1 MSLHLDPRQRAMLQE
16 MGVRVWWPGAVAPEP
31 AAPPSVAGVPPQ
43 TVPTASAPP
52 ATAAQAREKAPQAA
66 RPAPAA
72 PRSAQTSPT
81 RVLHPARALFP
92 GADPQHTP
100 AALGTGWLI
109 VADGPADAD
118 PFEGE
123 AGRLLLNMLRALQ
136 LHRHPRVFLCTLSA
150 AHSPGD
156 DDAPPAEVLAHA
168 LASVRPS
175 VLLLMGRAA
184 AQAVL
189 ARTEPL
195 GQLRGQAHTVAGLP
209 AVITYDA
216 PYLLRAP
223 QAKPA
228 AWSDLCLARVLAR
241 STPARP

>member
-1 MSLHLDPRQRAMLQE
+1 
-16 MGVRVWWPGAVAPEP
+16 
-31 AAPPSVAGVPPQ
+31 
-43 TVPTASAPP
+43 
-52 ATAAQAREKAPQAA
+52 
-66 RPAPAA
+66 
-72 PRSAQTSPT
+72 
-81 RVLHPARALFP
+81 
-92 GADPQHTP
+92 
-100 AALGTGWLI
+100 
-109 VADGPADAD
+109 
-118 PFEGE
+118 
-123 AGRLLLNMLRALQ
+123 
-136 LHRHPRVFLCTLSA
+136 
-150 AHSPGD
+150 
-156 DDAPPAEVLAHA
+156 VLAHA

-189 ARTEPL
+189 GRTEPL